1 MKGITK
7 QAIEKDLGTV
17 KELLSRYQGAFYED
31 HREAPS
37 HMDQQLPLIRKAVGD
52 AACGLGVAERA
63 LSMLNDIKDELVED

>member
-7 QAIEKDLGTV
+7 QAIEKDLKIV
-17 KELLSRYQGAFYED
+17 RELLSRYQGAFYED

-37 HMDQQLPLIRKAVGD
+37 HMDQQLPLIRKTVGD
-52 AACGLGVAERA
+52 AACGLNIAHQA